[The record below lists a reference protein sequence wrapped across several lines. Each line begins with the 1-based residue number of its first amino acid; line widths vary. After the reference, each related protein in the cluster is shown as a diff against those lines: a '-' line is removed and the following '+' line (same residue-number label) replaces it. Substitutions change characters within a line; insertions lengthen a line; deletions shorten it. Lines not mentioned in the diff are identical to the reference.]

1 MLVCMA
7 SRGTTVKYFDLKRM
21 HGGED
26 GVCVVRNETI
36 SIFLS
41 KRGHEA
47 AEFPSPLRSLENVQ
61 KKGDVG
67 FKKKSLQLSNMNGEN

>member
-26 GVCVVRNETI
+26 GVAWCEMKQYL
-36 SIFLS
+36 FYLS

-61 KKGDVG
+61 KRGMWVSKRNHCN
-67 FKKKSLQLSNMNGEN
+67 LAI

>member
-21 HGGED
+21 HWVKMGFAWCEMKQYLF
-26 GVCVVRNETI
+26 
-36 SIFLS
+36 FLS

-61 KKGDVG
+61 KKGGCG
-67 FKKKSLQLSNMNGEN
+67 FQKEIIAT